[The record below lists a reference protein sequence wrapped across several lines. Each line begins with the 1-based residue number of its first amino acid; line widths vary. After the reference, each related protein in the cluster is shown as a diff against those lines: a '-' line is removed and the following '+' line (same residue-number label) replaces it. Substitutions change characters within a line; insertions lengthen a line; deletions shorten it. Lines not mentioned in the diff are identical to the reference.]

1 MTISLK
7 FRFQTRRFLWE
18 FPIGSYVKLNSAVA
32 AILVGGLKCR
42 TQFWKGTTQGSFQQS
57 LAEISWV
64 VSEKKIF
71 LNFILLF
78 LFLAW
83 WPSWLEVGITGHNFQ
98 GLPKDHSTKV
108 WLQLAQWFLRR
119 ILKCEMLRDGSRMK
133 SDGNSSLGLKA
144 RWASNGIYVK
154 LLLAMQLQLKFEL
167 ILTYTK
173 AAMDNWR
180 SFLFLATA
188 AILNGGRM
196 CLTQFWK
203 GPTQGP
209 SLPGLV

>member
-1 MTISLK
+1 MPDTILEGDHPRIISAK
-7 FRFQTRRFLWE
+7 FGWDWL
-18 FPIGSYVKLNSAVA
+18 S
-32 AILVGGLKCR
+32 
-42 TQFWKGTTQGSFQQS
+42 SFRG
-57 LAEISWV
+57 ED
-64 VSEKKIF
+64 F
-71 LNFILLF
+71 CLNFIPLF
-78 LFLAW
+78 PFLPW

-98 GLPKDHSTKV
+98 GGPPKDHFTKV

-119 ILKCEMLRDGSRMK
+119 RLKCEMLTDGPRMK
-133 SDGNSSLGLKA
+133 SDGN
-144 RWASNGIYVK
+144 RWAKNAIYVT

-173 AAMDNWR
+173 AAMDNLR

-188 AILNGGRM
+188 AILNLGRV
-196 CLTQFWK
+196 CRTQFWK